1 MDFKKNI
8 IRVFGAN
15 FINMLVGIVTGLV
28 IPIFLSVS
36 EYASLKTFTFYL
48 SYIGLLHFGFVDGQ
62 FLKYGGK
69 EIEEVNIEELKGESK
84 FFFLFQGIITV
95 FFIVL
100 SIILKDEIIFLF
112 SLCII
117 PLNMQALYKFFYQ
130 ATGEFKLY
138 SKITNMLSFFILVM
152 ISINI
157 FVLKN
162 STSLSFCVGYII
174 IYYGLYV
181 YLLIKFN
188 QRNKVD
194 KVVLDKD
201 GIHDNFRSGIGIMI
215 GNFSVLFFLAIDR
228 WFVKIAFDS
237 TQFAY
242 YSFAVSMMTFITV
255 MINSV
260 TTIMYNYLAKGVE
273 EKKIREIKSYLVV
286 VGMFASGAYFVFGEI
301 IKLFIEKYIPSLYII
316 AFLFATFP
324 FMIVINAIYINLYK
338 VKKMQKTYVTTVFK
352 MLICAGT
359 LNSVAVILFGSS
371 VSVACAT
378 LISFAIW
385 YLYSMKH
392 FNFTKGNLKD
402 AIYIILGIAAFL
414 LNSHLD
420 NLILGFVFY
429 YVLIMIFSFIYKK
442 DEIINFVTNNNL
454 KKYFKFNKE

>member
-15 FINMLVGIVTGLV
+15 FINMLVGIVSGLV

-69 EIEEVNIEELKGESK
+69 EIEDVNIEELKGESK
-84 FFFLFQGIITV
+84 FFFLFQGAITILFII
-95 FFIVL
+95 L
-100 SIILKDEIIFLF
+100 SIVLKDEIIFLF
-112 SLCII
+112 ALCII

-138 SKITNMLSFFILVM
+138 SKVTNTLSFLILAM

-162 STSLSFCVGYII
+162 TTSLSFCVGYII
-174 IYYGLYV
+174 IYYGLYI
-181 YLLIKFN
+181 YLLVKFN

-194 KVVLDKD
+194 KVFLNKE
-201 GIHDNFRSGIGIMI
+201 GINDNFKSGIGIMV

-228 WFVKIAFDS
+228 WFVKIAFDNN
-237 TQFAY
+237 QFAY

-273 EKKIREIKSYLVV
+273 EKKIRDIKSYLLV
-286 VGMFASGAYFVFGEI
+286 VGGLASGAYFVFGEI

-338 VKKMQKTYVTTVFK
+338 VKKMQKTYVLTVFK
-352 MLICAGT
+352 MLICAGI
-359 LNSVAVILFGSS
+359 LNSIAVFIFGSS

-392 FNFTKGNLKD
+392 FSFTKGNLKD
-402 AIYIILGIAAFL
+402 AAYIILCVTVFL
-414 LNSHLD
+414 VSSHFD
-420 NLILGFVFY
+420 NLIIGFILY
-429 YVLIMIFSFIYKK
+429 YVLILFFSFIYKK
-442 DEIINFVTNNNL
+442 DEILNFIANNNL

>member
-8 IRVFGAN
+8 LRVFSAN
-15 FINMLVGIVTGLV
+15 FINMLVGIITGLV

-69 EIEEVNIEELKGESK
+69 EIDDVNINELKGESK
-84 FFFLFQGIITV
+84 FFFIFQGIITL
-95 FFIVL
+95 FFILL

-138 SKITNMLSFFILVM
+138 SKVTNTLSFLILAM

-157 FVLKN
+157 FILRN
-162 STSLSFCVGYII
+162 DTSLSFCIGYII

-181 YLLIKFN
+181 YLLVKFN
-188 QRNKVD
+188 QRNKVN
-194 KVVLDKD
+194 KITFNKE
-201 GIHDNFRSGIGIMI
+201 GICDNFKSGIGIMI
-215 GNFSVLFFLAIDR
+215 GNFSVLFFFAIDR
-228 WFVKIAFDS
+228 WFVKLAFDS

-273 EKKIREIKSYLVV
+273 EKKIRDIKSYLVV
-286 VGMFASGAYFVFGEI
+286 VGVFASGAYFVFGEI
-301 IKLFIEKYIPSLYII
+301 INLFIEKYIPSLYII
-316 AFLFATFP
+316 ACLFATFP

-352 MLICAGT
+352 MLICAGI
-359 LNSVAVILFGSS
+359 LNFIAVIVFKNSEA
-371 VSVACAT
+371 VACAT
-378 LISFAIW
+378 LISFGIW

-392 FNFTKGNLKD
+392 FKFTKGNLKD
-402 AIYIILGIAAFL
+402 ATYIVLCMATFL
-414 LNSHLD
+414 INSHLD

-429 YVLIMIFSFIYKK
+429 YVLVIIFSFIYKK
-442 DEIINFVTNNNL
+442 NEIISFITTNDI